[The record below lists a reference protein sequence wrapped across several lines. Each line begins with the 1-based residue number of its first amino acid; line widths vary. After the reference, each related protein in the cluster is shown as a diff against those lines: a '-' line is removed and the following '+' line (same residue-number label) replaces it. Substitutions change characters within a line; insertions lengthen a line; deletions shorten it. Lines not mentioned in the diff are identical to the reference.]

1 MQCFSDQ
8 CNPSLIWELQTF
20 DNTRYV
26 LSYEQDKK
34 DGLLSFYSSDK
45 AVLGAIENIKAEKR
59 QSKNFKYE
67 PIDETAASAIL
78 AKLRSYLLNK

>member
-1 MQCFSDQ
+1 MDLYDSGKCPTCKTD
-8 CNPSLIWELQTF
+8 F
-20 DNTRYV
+20 DSVHFANLRTA
-26 LSYEQDKK
+26 LEEKK
-34 DGLLSFYSSDK
+34 
-45 AVLGAIENIKAEKR
+45 LGFENIKAEKR